1 MDVVGNS
8 YWNVIVFFIGK
19 ITVLKDLGLLQ
30 LAVFA

>member
-1 MDVVGNS
+1 MGVVGNT
-8 YWNVIVFFIGK
+8 WNVIVFFIEK

>member
-8 YWNVIVFFIGK
+8 YWNVIVFFIEK
-19 ITVLKDLGLLQ
+19 IAVLKDLGLLQ